1 MSKTIDQLLDQARVE
16 LVDLQNRK
24 RQAENIA
31 ALYKNQAE
39 NSRELVNV
47 WCCTVIACFV
57 VVFTCAFVI

>member
-16 LVDLQNRK
+16 LIDLQNRK
-24 RQAENIA
+24 RQAENRA

-47 WCCTVIACFV
+47 WFGTVIACFV